1 MTGAVI
7 LAGGQSRRMG
17 QDKKDLAWGNKT
29 FLDTIAG
36 EIRHF
41 DELLLSTAASEST
54 GLDGFRSIPDVY
66 PDSGALGGLYSALTA
81 CHSAGLLTVCCDMPL
96 FKRGL
101 AEYICSYI
109 SSDYDAIVIVDRSNR
124 RHPLCGYYSKSALP
138 VLEIQLRQG
147 DLKLKNALTK
157 LRIREIYLKHSI
169 YGDEMVTNINTPE
182 EYALLQKSFTT
193 PAVF

>member
-17 QDKKDLAWGNKT
+17 QDKKNLTWENKT
-29 FLDTIAG
+29 FLETIAG

-54 GLDGFRSIPDVY
+54 VLDGFRSIPDVF
-66 PDSGALGGLYSALTA
+66 PDSGALGGLYSALVA

-101 AEYICSYI
+101 ADYICSYI
-109 SSDYDAIVIVDRSNR
+109 SSNYDAIVIVDRSNR

-138 VLEIQLRQG
+138 MLESQLRQG

-157 LRIREIYLKHSI
+157 LKIKEIYLKHSL

-182 EYALLQKSFTT
+182 EYALLQKK
-193 PAVF
+193 A

>member
-29 FLDTIAG
+29 FLETIAG
-36 EIRHF
+36 EVCHF
-41 DELLLSTAASEST
+41 EELLLSTAAGESI
-54 GLDGFRSIPDVY
+54 GLAGFRSIPDVY
-66 PDSGALGGLYSALTA
+66 PNSGALGGLYSALTA
-81 CHSAGLLTVCCDMPL
+81 CHCAGLLTVCCDMPL

-109 SSDYDAIVIVDRSNR
+109 STDYDAIVIVDRCNR

-138 VLEIQLRQG
+138 VLENQLKQG
-147 DLKLKNALTK
+147 DLRLKNVLTK
-157 LRIREIYLKHSI
+157 LRVKEIFLEHSI
-169 YGDEMVTNINTPE
+169 YDDEMAANINTPE
-182 EYALLQKSFTT
+182 EYILLKKKLCRRQN
-193 PAVF
+193 